1 MLADGKGK
9 EHHFLNAASYAH
21 RPYGEAEDVP
31 VAPNVMGAPHESKA
45 LSRGE
50 AFIALVLCGRH
61 QPGKAAALLTH
72 SKNEGTNRE
81 CL

>member
-1 MLADGKGK
+1 VLADGKGK

-50 AFIALVLCGRH
+50 R
-61 QPGKAAALLTH
+61 ALLPWFCAA
-72 SKNEGTNRE
+72 GTNRE
-81 CL
+81 KRQLC